1 MKNMSCAGD
10 GRIWRHPPLHP
21 YVCNL
26 ADVEAI
32 VGKLCAPMLLARFVT
47 REFEHPAE
55 PIVSAL
61 FCEHR

>member
-1 MKNMSCAGD
+1 
-10 GRIWRHPPLHP
+10 
-21 YVCNL
+21 VCNL